1 MRSHRSQRRLTAPLA
16 LLLAA
21 PVGLGAVFAVPLLHR
36 TDPPL
41 QRLADEAALASVN
54 ALAAAAPLTAQRR
67 DAVSAAAAKRVLG
80 HRPASVRASQVSA
93 DTMEVSVEVTDP
105 TSQQRAQATA
115 RYLPP
120 SLGRHDQKSASV
132 GQHAGPPSHM

>member
-1 MRSHRSQRRLTAPLA
+1 MRPHRSRRRLTAPLA

-21 PVGLGAVFAVPLLHR
+21 PVGFGAVYAVPLLHR

-41 QRLADEAALASVN
+41 QRLADEAALAGVN

-67 DAVSAAAAKRVLG
+67 DAVSAAAAQRVLG
-80 HRPASVRASQVSA
+80 HRPASVRASQAST
-93 DTMEVSVEVTDP
+93 DTLEVSVEVTDP
-105 TSQQRAQATA
+105 ASQQRAQATA

-120 SLGRHDQKSASV
+120 SFGRRDQESASV